1 MKKTIHLPA
10 FKIYLQG
17 TISRQR
23 LVMILFL
30 ILACFHLTAGENNFR
45 ESTLPP
51 ADVLITPAALL
62 KQVEQV
68 IAYFQTHR
76 QTDRQAISP
85 GLLSSSDVSLPDVEE
100 TLLFCR
106 DILRED
112 LQKNKRCR
120 LRDPDFLNKHFRVLR
135 WHPYPADAAVN
146 DRIRITKYAV
156 FTIDGRNKKEGDFK
170 HALYELPGDET
181 GMSLEEA
188 QKHKNTLSRFK
199 YTKQMVKSGIYDQGG
214 AKPLVWIN
222 EADLE
227 QTLMQGTVCVQ
238 DERGKKRYFNV
249 SRSNDIPYRRSTID
263 PKKQKRYWYFTE
275 VTEPKGYGM
284 DTNTMI
290 NIYADAALAG
300 DIFSLGLGK
309 LIAMKGRSIRLG
321 ILADTGGFFSTNL
334 DRLDYFA
341 GVFDTYKEF
350 KKKASSI
357 PDFAEV
363 YILVKR
369 RK

>member
-1 MKKTIHLPA
+1 
-10 FKIYLQG
+10 
-17 TISRQR
+17 
-23 LVMILFL
+23 MILFL
-30 ILACFHLTAGENNFR
+30 VPAACFHLMTGENNFR

-85 GLLSSSDVSLPDVEE
+85 GLLSSFDVSLPDVEE

-112 LQKNKRCR
+112 LQKNRRCR
-120 LRDPDFLNKHFRVLR
+120 LRDPVFLNKHFRVLR
-135 WHPYPADAAVN
+135 LRPYPADAAAGE
-146 DRIRITKYAV
+146 RMRITKYAV
-156 FTIDGRNKKEGDFK
+156 FTIDGRNKKEGDFT
-170 HALYELPGDET
+170 HALYELPADEA
-181 GMSLEEA
+181 GMSIEEA
-188 QKHKNTLSRFK
+188 QKHKDTLSRYK
-199 YTKQMVKSGIYDQGG
+199 YTKQMVKSGAYEQGG
-214 AKPLVWIN
+214 AKPLVWVS
-222 EADLE
+222 ETDLE
-227 QTLMQGTVCVQ
+227 QSLMQGTVCVK
-238 DERGKKRYFNV
+238 DEQGKKRYFNV

-284 DTNTMI
+284 DINAMI

-300 DIFSLGLGK
+300 DISSLGLGK
-309 LIAMKGRSIRLG
+309 LIAVKGRCIRLG

-334 DRLDYFA
+334 DRLDYFT
-341 GVFDTYKEF
+341 GVFANYEEF
-350 KKKASSI
+350 KKKASLI
-357 PDFAEV
+357 PDFADV

-369 RK
+369 RTGTTKNFYK